1 MITEGFIDGDLVE
14 RFLDFSQT
22 QMEEVC
28 SLRIEGTC
36 VCDFAGAVESLPP
49 P

>member
-28 SLRIEGTC
+28 RGLKVHVYVILLEKIS
-36 VCDFAGAVESLPP
+36 
-49 P
+49 